1 MTYET
6 IVLAAA
12 KVAKVSGTIL
22 LAICTHESGLKNIT
36 TQHDGGS
43 PSIGICQVKYETAK
57 MLGFTGEASGL
68 ENPKTNAKWA
78 AEYLKYQY
86 ERYDHN
92 WHKTISA
99 YNAGSYNESN
109 IVPGC
114 AKNRK
119 YVNAV
124 KKHLDKNFQE
134 MVKCEGA
141 QKQKIYLAKDSAD

>member
-22 LAICTHESGLKNIT
+22 LAICTQESGLQNIT
-36 TQHDGGS
+36 TPNDGDS

-57 MLGFTGEASGL
+57 MLGFTGQASGL

-86 ERYDHN
+86 ERYGHN

-99 YNAGSYNESN
+99 YNAGRYQESS
-109 IVPGC
+109 VVRGC

-119 YVNAV
+119 YVDAV
-124 KKHLDKNFQE
+124 RKYLNRQFQDIVRCDE
-134 MVKCEGA
+134 TQG
-141 QKQKIYLAKDSAD
+141 QKMYLAKDLEN